1 MLKNLKLGAKIV
13 SGFAIVLVLLFVVAF
28 VGYSGLSG
36 IVDRVDMTND
46 ANHLMKL
53 MLETRQHEKDFRI
66 SGDEKY
72 VDTVEKQIE
81 DLKQQA
87 TKTKDKFNDQTN
99 RLRMDDLV
107 MTSGKYQKGFADY
120 VDMHGKLKAADA
132 NMVKAAN
139 DLVSVADTI
148 QKNQMQD
155 LTQAKAE
162 SDAQTDDNM
171 TKADDANYIIK
182 WALECRQHEKDY
194 IIRRD
199 DKYIGEVKSRVE
211 DIIALAE
218 DLKSRFNEEENKAQ
232 ADQIIA
238 YAQKYKAAFDEY
250 AITTA
255 REDENK
261 MLQAARKLVDMADIV
276 RENQKQELA
285 QVKAE
290 SDAVIDEKMIKARD
304 ADNIIKWTL
313 QCGRHEKSYILY
325 GDRK

>member
-46 ANHLMKL
+46 ANRLMKL
-53 MLETRQHEKDFRI
+53 MLETRQQEKDFIIR
-66 SGDEKY
+66 GDEKY
-72 VDTVEKQIE
+72 VDAVEKQIE

-107 MTSGKYQKGFADY
+107 VTAGKYQKGFVDY
-120 VDMHGKLKAADA
+120 VYMHGKHKIADA

-139 DLVSVADTI
+139 DLMSVADTI

-182 WALECRQHEKDY
+182 
-194 IIRRD
+194 
-199 DKYIGEVKSRVE
+199 
-211 DIIALAE
+211 
-218 DLKSRFNEEENKAQ
+218 
-232 ADQIIA
+232 
-238 YAQKYKAAFDEY
+238 
-250 AITTA
+250 
-255 REDENK
+255 
-261 MLQAARKLVDMADIV
+261 
-276 RENQKQELA
+276 
-285 QVKAE
+285 
-290 SDAVIDEKMIKARD
+290 
-304 ADNIIKWTL
+304 
-313 QCGRHEKSYILY
+313 
-325 GDRK
+325 